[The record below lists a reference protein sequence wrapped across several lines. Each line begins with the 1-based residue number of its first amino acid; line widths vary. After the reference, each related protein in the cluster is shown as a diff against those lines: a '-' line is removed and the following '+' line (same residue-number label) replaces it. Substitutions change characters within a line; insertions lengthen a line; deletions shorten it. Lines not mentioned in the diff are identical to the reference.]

1 MANAAPY
8 IANPLRRVFAGV
20 LDTLLCVVVTVFL
33 WSLVMAAGGVLPAT
47 TMSNIAFLV
56 YFIYHLLFYSVYH
69 GQTPGLTVFDI
80 KIVRA
85 ADGHDLLQWE
95 AALRAGMRPVLVYG
109 LGWAGVTWR
118 EPQIILTVATLPLVI
133 ELGMMFTMPTRQT
146 LSDVVSRTLVVNLP
160 APQPHRAPAAPMYS
174 ASDAEFGVRPQRK

>member
-8 IANPLRRVFAGV
+8 IASPMRRFFAGV
-20 LDTLLCVVVTVFL
+20 LDALLCIVVTVFG
-33 WSLVMAAGGVLPAT
+33 WSLVMAGGALPAAS
-47 TMSNIAFLV
+47 MSNIAFLV
-56 YFIYHLLFYSVYH
+56 YFIYHFFCYAMLH
-69 GQTPGLTVFDI
+69 GQTAGLTVFDI

-95 AALRAGMRPVLVYG
+95 AALRAGLRPVLVYG
-109 LGWAGVTWR
+109 IGWAGVTLR
-118 EPQIILTVATLPLVI
+118 EPQFVITIAMIPLAI